1 MVRSAGNNTDP
12 TEETI
17 MIITLICLAIV
28 TGVMLNEAFA

>member
-1 MVRSAGNNTDP
+1 MVRSAGNNTDS